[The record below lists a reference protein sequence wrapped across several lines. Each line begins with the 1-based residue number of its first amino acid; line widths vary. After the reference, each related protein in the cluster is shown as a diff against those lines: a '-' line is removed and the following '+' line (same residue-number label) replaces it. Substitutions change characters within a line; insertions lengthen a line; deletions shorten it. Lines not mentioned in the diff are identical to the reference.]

1 MNNQKSNSLKTFT
14 VTTYRCVKVSRA
26 GIYLGEEGL
35 AGAGGGGS
43 EYASAGGGA
52 ASR

>member
-1 MNNQKSNSLKTFT
+1 MQTQ
-14 VTTYRCVKVSRA
+14 RA
-26 GIYLGEEGL
+26 AIYLGEEGL

-52 ASR
+52 A